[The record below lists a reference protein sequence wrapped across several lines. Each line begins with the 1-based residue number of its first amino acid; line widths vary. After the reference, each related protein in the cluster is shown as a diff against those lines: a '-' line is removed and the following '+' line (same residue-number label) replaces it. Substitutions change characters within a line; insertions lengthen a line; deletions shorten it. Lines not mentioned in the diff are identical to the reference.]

1 MKVRDGLRIAGRSLK
16 GHRIRSALTVVGI
29 VIGIG
34 TVILFASFGTSVQTD
49 VIGEFEDTAA
59 SEILVVTGDVGLD
72 PDDTSFGD
80 GPPPAPDQLD
90 DFALPGITTHDIEQL
105 RQTDGVESVI
115 VRGSVDDVTALE
127 YDNQTEPQSS
137 LTATTPAAFSEEDI
151 LEGRSFE
158 QGESGAIVMN
168 EQAAEA
174 FEGNLSAGDSINIEF
189 DDRAESENA
198 TVVGIVEQSRG
209 GLDFGGFGESV
220 YVPTDPY
227 YETYGFAEQSP
238 TTGVEQAAY
247 RQVTVIAS
255 DPEEVSATSDAVE
268 TYFQEESDATRILE
282 TEITVQAA
290 TDIIDG
296 IESVLDDII
305 QLVSGIGVLA
315 LLVGAFGI
323 ANIMLV
329 SVTERTK
336 EIGIMKANGAQ
347 NREVMGLFLAEAV
360 LLGLIGAVIGIPLG
374 LLGGYGAALYADV
387 GFTVPIGWVLVGA
400 TMGIL
405 TGVVSGLYPAWRAAS
420 VDPIDALRYE

>member
-1 MKVRDGLRIAGRSLK
+1 MKARDGLRIAGRSLK

-59 SEILVVTGDVGLD
+59 SEILVVTGDIGLD
-72 PDDTSFGD
+72 PEENSFGD
-80 GPPPAPDQLD
+80 GPPPSPDQLD
-90 DFALPGITTHDIEQL
+90 DFALPGITTHDIEQV
-105 RQTDGVESVI
+105 QQIDGVESVI
-115 VRGSVDDVTALE
+115 VRGSVDDVTALR
-127 YDNQTEPQSS
+127 YDGQTEPQSS
-137 LTATTPAAFSEEDI
+137 LTATTPAAFPEENI

-168 EQAAEA
+168 EQATEA
-174 FEGNLSAGDSINIEF
+174 FEGNVSAGDSITIEF
-189 DDRAESENA
+189 GEETETA
-198 TVVGIVEQSRG
+198 TIVGIVEQSRG

-255 DPEEVSATSDAVE
+255 DPEQVSATGDAVE
-268 TYFQEESDATRILE
+268 TYFQEESDAARILD
-282 TEITVQAA
+282 TEVTVQAA
-290 TDIIDG
+290 TDIVDG
-296 IESVLDDII
+296 IEAVLDDII

-360 LLGLIGAVIGIPLG
+360 LLGLLGAVIGIPLG

-387 GFTVPIGWVLVGA
+387 GFTVPIGWVIIGA

-405 TGVVSGLYPAWRAAS
+405 TGVVSGLYPAWRAAR